1 MSEAKQQQLATLA
14 VHAGQSP
21 DPTTGSRAVPIY
33 QTTSYLFQ
41 DADHAGRLF
50 ALKEFGNIYTRI
62 MNPTTDVFE
71 KRVAALEGGAA
82 GLATASGQ
90 AAETLA
96 LTTLAAAGDEIVST
110 TSLYGGTYNLF
121 HYTLPRLGIT
131 VKFVDADD
139 FDGLRA
145 AINDKTRAVYT
156 ETLGN
161 PKLDVVDIE
170 KLAAIAHEHK
180 LPLVIDN
187 TSASPALVRPIEWG
201 ADIVVNSATK
211 FLGGH
216 GTTIGGVIVDAG
228 KFDWAASG
236 RFKDFTEPDPSYHG
250 LSYTEAFGPLAFILK
265 ARVQGLRDTGAALSP
280 FNAFL
285 LLQGIETLHLRL
297 ERHSAERAGRGQ
309 ASGAASRRGVGQLS
323 GPGIQP
329 VLTSGRRSI
338 CPPARARW
346 SPLASRADY
355 EAGKKLIDALELFS
369 LVANIGDAKSL
380 VIHPASTTHQQLS
393 VEEQATTGVTPELV
407 RLSVGIEDIRDI
419 LADLDQAIEAANGH
433 ALAGATETAEPC
445 CTMSIMTEP
454 TRRDRSR
461 RPTEAGILAAH
472 LRRRL
477 CARRAPVA
485 GVRPHAGRRLTLH
498 YAVYGRL
505 NAARDNAV
513 LVCHALSG
521 SALVGSWWPEIFAPG
536 GGSVA
541 GSRFCD
547 LHQHAGLLLRLDRAR
562 FGGPGDG
569 RHLRPGFSAGFDPR
583 QCAGAGQAAGLAGHS
598 PAAAGAGRL
607 DRRHAGPGV
616 GDP

>member
-1 MSEAKQQQLATLA
+1 MSEAKQHLATLA
-14 VHAGQSP
+14 VHAGQVP

-62 MNPTTDVFE
+62 MNPTTDVLE
-71 KRVAALEGGAA
+71 KRVAALEGGVAA
-82 GLATASGQ
+82 LATASGQ
-90 AAETLA
+90 AAETLT

-121 HYTLPRLGIT
+121 HYTLPRLGIK
-131 VKFVDADD
+131 VRFVDADD

-145 AINDKTRAVYT
+145 AINAKTRAVYT

-170 KLAAIAHEHK
+170 KMAAIAHDHG

-187 TSASPALVRPIEWG
+187 TSASAALVRPIEWG
-201 ADIVVNSATK
+201 ADIVLNSATK

-250 LSYTEAFGPLAFILK
+250 LSYTEAFGSLAFILK

-297 ERHSAERAGRGQ
+297 ERHSQNALAVARHLEQ
-309 ASGAASRRGVGQLS
+309 HPGVEWVNH
-323 GPGIQP
+323 PG
-329 VLTSGRRSI
+329 
-338 CPPARARW
+338 
-346 SPLASRADY
+346 LASSRYHQRAKKYLPDGQGALITFGIKGGY
-355 EAGKKLIDALELFS
+355 EAGKKLIDSLALFS

-393 VEEQATTGVTPELV
+393 TGEQAETGVTPEMV
-407 RLSVGIEDIRDI
+407 RLSIGIEDIRDI
-419 LADLDQAIEAANGH
+419 LADLDQAIEKANGH
-433 ALAGATETAEPC
+433 VCKDEAAT
-445 CTMSIMTEP
+445 
-454 TRRDRSR
+454 
-461 RPTEAGILAAH
+461 
-472 LRRRL
+472 
-477 CARRAPVA
+477 
-485 GVRPHAGRRLTLH
+485 
-498 YAVYGRL
+498 
-505 NAARDNAV
+505 
-513 LVCHALSG
+513 
-521 SALVGSWWPEIFAPG
+521 
-536 GGSVA
+536 
-541 GSRFCD
+541 
-547 LHQHAGLLLRLDRAR
+547 
-562 FGGPGDG
+562 
-569 RHLRPGFSAGFDPR
+569 
-583 QCAGAGQAAGLAGHS
+583 AGLA
-598 PAAAGAGRL
+598 AQ
-607 DRRHAGPGV
+607 
-616 GDP
+616 

>member
-1 MSEAKQQQLATLA
+1 LKEIIMSEPKPQQLATQA

-21 DPTTGSRAVPIY
+21 DPATGARAVPIY
-33 QTTSYLFQ
+33 QTTSYVFQ

-50 ALKEFGNIYTRI
+50 ALQEFGNIYTRI

-82 GLATASGQ
+82 ALATASGQ
-90 AAETLA
+90 AAETLTI
-96 LTTLAAAGDEIVST
+96 LTLAAAGDEIVST

-121 HYTLPRLGIT
+121 HYTLPRLGIK
-131 VKFVDADD
+131 VKFADADD

-145 AINDKTRAVYT
+145 LINSKTRALYT

-161 PKLDVVDIE
+161 PKLDIADIE

-216 GTTIGGVIVDAG
+216 GTAIGGVIVDAG

-250 LSYTEAFGPLAFILK
+250 LRYTEAFGPLAFILK

-285 LLQGIETLHLRL
+285 LLQGIETLHLRM
-297 ERHSAERAGRGQ
+297 ERHSQNALAVAEHLAKHPGVDWVNYPGLSSSPYYARTRKYLPTGAGALVTFGVKGGP
-309 ASGAASRRGVGQLS
+309 SGGGY
-323 GPGIQP
+323 
-329 VLTSGRRSI
+329 
-338 CPPARARW
+338 
-346 SPLASRADY
+346 D
-355 EAGKKLIDALELFS
+355 AGKKLINTLELFS
-369 LVANIGDAKSL
+369 LLANIGDAKSL

-393 VEEQATTGVTPELV
+393 VEEQAATGVTPEMV

-433 ALAGATETAEPC
+433 TFTPSNRAV
-445 CTMSIMTEP
+445 
-454 TRRDRSR
+454 
-461 RPTEAGILAAH
+461 AAK
-472 LRRRL
+472 
-477 CARRAPVA
+477 
-485 GVRPHAGRRLTLH
+485 
-498 YAVYGRL
+498 
-505 NAARDNAV
+505 
-513 LVCHALSG
+513 
-521 SALVGSWWPEIFAPG
+521 
-536 GGSVA
+536 
-541 GSRFCD
+541 
-547 LHQHAGLLLRLDRAR
+547 
-562 FGGPGDG
+562 
-569 RHLRPGFSAGFDPR
+569 
-583 QCAGAGQAAGLAGHS
+583 
-598 PAAAGAGRL
+598 
-607 DRRHAGPGV
+607 
-616 GDP
+616 